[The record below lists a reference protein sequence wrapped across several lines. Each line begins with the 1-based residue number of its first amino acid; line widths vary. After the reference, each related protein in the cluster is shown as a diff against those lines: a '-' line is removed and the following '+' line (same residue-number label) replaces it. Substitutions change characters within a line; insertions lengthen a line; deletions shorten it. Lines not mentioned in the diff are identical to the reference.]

1 MKKVR
6 IVERTHLD
14 GSITY
19 TIQHKHFLFRWLW
32 VDASINHWDGGYL
45 QNTWDTLEE
54 AKNNLPFFDGSKG
67 KQKVVYER

>member
-1 MKKVR
+1 MTKVR
-6 IVERTHLD
+6 IVERTGKD

-19 TIQHKHFLFRWLW
+19 TIQHRYFLFPLWW
-32 VDASINHWDGGYL
+32 VDACVGLWDGGYL

-54 AKNNLPFFDGSKG
+54 AKANLPFFDGTRV